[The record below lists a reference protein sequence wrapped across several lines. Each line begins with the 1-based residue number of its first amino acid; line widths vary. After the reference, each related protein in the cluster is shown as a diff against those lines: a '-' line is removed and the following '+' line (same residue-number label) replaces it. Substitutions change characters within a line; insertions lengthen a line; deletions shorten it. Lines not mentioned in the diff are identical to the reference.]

1 MDIEYKSIF
10 DMQQITKLIESD
22 KFLVARGSD
31 TWYTTKSMTYAN
43 LSSDLA
49 DVLSNIKFDLKII
62 DDRSALAGGD
72 KMVASA
78 RVTGLIDNDLT
89 LIKNNYISKSEDQVI
104 SKSWGFSK
112 IPTCSGDYT
121 VNTSDEALATIG
133 KVNSMIASAE
143 KPPLY
148 TNTFIDIPNNP
159 TKMLN
164 LSAMI
169 PSEKRKDSMTIWY
182 SVWRYGGSG
191 TVTPNFSVSDA
202 VKTVKICGTDKIKF
216 NDKKL
221 TAYQQQYAQIRGLS
235 DKSKFNSTVIKI
247 TAGSGQIAVL
257 TIYEGLVD
265 FSVEATV

>member
-1 MDIEYKSIF
+1 MDIQYKSIF
-10 DMQQITKLIESD
+10 DMPQITKLLESD

-104 SKSWGFSK
+104 SKSWGFTK
-112 IPTCSGDYT
+112 IPTCSGSYT
-121 VNTSDEALATIG
+121 VNTSDEALATVG
-133 KVNSMIASAE
+133 KVNSMIASAD

-148 TNTFIDIPNNP
+148 TNTFVDLQAGVANQLSLSSIIPF
-159 TKMLN
+159 
-164 LSAMI
+164 
-169 PSEKRKDSMTIWY
+169 EKIKDTMTIWY
-182 SVWRYGGSG
+182 SVCRYSG
-191 TVTPNFSVSDA
+191 ASIITPVFSVSDA
-202 VKTVKICGTDKIKF
+202 VKTIKICGTDKIKF
-216 NDKKL
+216 NDKTY
-221 TAYQQQYAQIRGLS
+221 TAYQQHYAQIQGLS
-235 DKSKFNSTVIKI
+235 DKSKFNSTVIKM
-247 TAGSGQIAVL
+247 TAGSGQITGL

-265 FSVEATV
+265 FSVESAV